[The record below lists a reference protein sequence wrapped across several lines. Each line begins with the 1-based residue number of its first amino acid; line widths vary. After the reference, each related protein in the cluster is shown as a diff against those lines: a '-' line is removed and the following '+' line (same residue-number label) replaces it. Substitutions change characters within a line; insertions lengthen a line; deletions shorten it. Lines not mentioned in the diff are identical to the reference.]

1 MRTSKRLAALIAVAV
16 LVATACTGGNDNN
29 DNNGDDNGGV
39 TTGGH
44 LILGTLSNI
53 DTLNPFVTF
62 QQNSYSTFEYI
73 YPQLVQYDLK
83 TLEFISDFAQTW
95 ESTSDG
101 LTWTFHTVPNAKW
114 SDGQP
119 LTANDAAFTF
129 GTILKYGDGPAANLS
144 GGITHLTSAEAT
156 DDDTL
161 VLTYSAP
168 VANVLSNLQQLSIL
182 PQHVWQQY
190 AVGDGKALRQ
200 FPNEPADGQP
210 LVSGGPFELAQY
222 KKDEVAIFQTNP
234 NYYGTK
240 PVIDGWGLQYF
251 SNDDSLVAALQ
262 NGQIQAAINVPVTA
276 VDALKGNADLTVYNG
291 PGITLRDF
299 IINSSPEKTTNLEL
313 QDPKVRMAMEYAID
327 RDTIVKTAWLGYA
340 EPGSTVVA
348 PGTGD
353 WHDSDIEG
361 LPFDID
367 KANELLDQ
375 AGYAKGPDGIRV
387 ASGHPMSYTVLFASD
402 ETGAGDAAFRIIQNG
417 FQQIGIQI
425 TQRKM
430 DNDAVNSA
438 ILGDDNTYNTFD
450 LAMWDW
456 FPLIDPDFILSVLT
470 KAQWGGWSDTGFDN
484 TEYDKLYG
492 EQGLAIDPAKRQQ
505 LVYQMQKIAYDAR
518 PYIILNY
525 NEVIDAWSNDWA
537 GFGDNE
543 SVLGLLNNL
552 SKAPFSEVHQT

>member
-1 MRTSKRLAALIAVAV
+1 MRGSKKLAALVAV
-16 LVATACTGGNDNN
+16 IAMVATACTGGGGGNN
-29 DNNGDDNGGV
+29 DSNGGV
-39 TTGGH
+39 KTGGH

-73 YPQLVQYDLK
+73 YPQLVQYDVK
-83 TLEFISDFAQTW
+83 TLEFVPDFAQEW
-95 ESTSDG
+95 ETSSDG
-101 LTWTFHTVPNAKW
+101 LTWTFHTVPGAKW

-129 GTILKYGDGPAANLS
+129 DTILKYGDGPAGNLA
-144 GGITHLTSAEAT
+144 GGITHMTKAVAT
-156 DDDTL
+156 DDNTL

-182 PQHVWQQY
+182 PQQVWGQY

-200 FPNEPADGQP
+200 YPNVPTDQP
-210 LVSGGPFELAQY
+210 LVSGGPFELAKY
-222 KKDEVAIFQTNP
+222 EKDQAAIFVQNP
-234 NYYGTK
+234 NFYGTK
-240 PVIDGWGLQYF
+240 PAIEGFGLQYF
-251 SNDDSLVAALQ
+251 SNDDALVAALR

-276 VDALKGNADLTVYNG
+276 VESLKGDTSLTVYNG
-291 PGITLRDF
+291 PGITLRDL
-299 IINSSPEKTTNLEL
+299 IINSSPDKTDNLEL

-340 EPGSTVVA
+340 EPGSTIVA
-348 PGTGD
+348 PGTGH
-353 WHDSDIEG
+353 WHDSQITG
-361 LPFDID
+361 LPFSID

-375 AGYAKGPDGIRV
+375 AGYAKGPDSVRI
-387 ASGHPMSYTVLFASD
+387 ANGHPMSYTVLFASD

-417 FQQIGIQI
+417 FQQVGIEI

-430 DNDAVNSA
+430 DNDAVNTA
-438 ILGDDNTYNTFD
+438 ILGNDNTYDQFD

-470 KAQWGGWSDTGFDN
+470 KAQWGGWSDTGFDDPA
-484 TEYDKLYG
+484 YDKLY
-492 EQGLAIDPAKRQQ
+492 EQQGLAVEPSKREQIVHKMQQ
-505 LVYQMQKIAYDAR
+505 IAFDAR

-525 NEVIDAWSNDWA
+525 NQVIDAWSNDWS
-537 GFGDNE
+537 GFDSNE
-543 SVLGLLNNL
+543 SVLGLFNNL
-552 SKAPFSEVHQT
+552 SKAPFTEVHQA